1 MQKNTRDGQL
11 DYLKGFGMLLVTAGH
26 CGVPGGGI
34 ISLFHMPLFF
44 FLSGYL
50 FHWRPI
56 KEFVKKKILSL
67 YIPFVIYEI
76 VFLTLRNSF
85 WQMNF
90 YCKESWSWMQP
101 LASITQIR
109 TELIHII
116 LFDNVDELL
125 APLWFCAALFFA
137 SLAYCIIYRLK
148 YKSKIGILCIL
159 FILGFAIK
167 ISGVNIALSIN
178 FSNVLSVAMVATF
191 FYGFG
196 NIFKEVDGFYYL
208 VKIFRGKFVV
218 FIISVLLLLSSYI
231 LGLRGGMLALS
242 YNNPFLFFL
251 ASICGVFSY
260 YILITWFYE
269 HNILVKAF
277 AQMGRN
283 TFHIMALQFIGIKF
297 SSIIISYI
305 LGMNV
310 TKALEYYCFPPY
322 FNSFEKIIGCI
333 LTFVI
338 CGLMGVVI
346 SALPSFL
353 SNKRMEFPK
362 LSN

>member
-1 MQKNTRDGQL
+1 
-11 DYLKGFGMLLVTAGH
+11 MLWNVTSYSWALW
-26 CGVPGGGI
+26 CSGGGI

-56 KEFVKKKILSL
+56 KDFVKKKILSL
-67 YIPFVIYEI
+67 YIPFIIYEI
-76 VFLTLRNSF
+76 IFLAFRNIF
-85 WQMNF
+85 FKINF

-101 LASITQIR
+101 LVSIGQIK
-109 TELIHII
+109 TELIHIV

-125 APLWFCAALFFA
+125 APLWFCTALFFA

-159 FILGFAIK
+159 FVLGFVIK
-167 ISGVNIALSIN
+167 ISGMNIVQSIN
-178 FSNVLSVAMVATF
+178 FSNVLSVIMVATF

-196 NIFKEVDGFYYL
+196 NIFKELDVLNYL

-218 FIISVLLLLSSYI
+218 FIISILVLLSSYI

-242 YNNPFLFFL
+242 YNNVFLFFL
-251 ASICGVFSY
+251 ASLCGIVSS

-269 HNILVKAF
+269 HNILINYF
-277 AQMGRN
+277 ALMGRN
-283 TFHIMALQFIGIKF
+283 TFHIMAFQLIGIKF
-297 SSIIISYI
+297 ASIIISYI
-305 LGMNV
+305 LGINV
-310 TKALEYYCFPPY
+310 TKALEYYCFPLY

-338 CGLMGVVI
+338 CGLIGFVLSVL
-346 SALPSFL
+346 SSFL
-353 SNKRMEFPK
+353 NNKLMKYHK

>member
-11 DYLKGFGMLLVTAGH
+11 DYLKSFGMLLVTAGH

-44 FLSGYL
+44 FLSGYM

-67 YIPFVIYEI
+67 YIPFIIYEI
-76 VFLTLRNSF
+76 IFLLLRNIF
-85 WQMNF
+85 LKMNF

-101 LASITQIR
+101 LVSITQIK
-109 TELIHII
+109 TELIHIV

-125 APLWFCAALFFA
+125 APLWFCTALFFA

-148 YKSKIGILCIL
+148 YKSKIEMLCIL
-159 FILGFAIK
+159 FVLGFAIK

-178 FSNVLSVAMVATF
+178 FQNVLSVVMVAIF
-191 FYGFG
+191 FYGLG
-196 NIFKEVDGFYYL
+196 NIFRELDGFNYL
-208 VKIFRGKFVV
+208 VKIFRGKVVV
-218 FIISVLLLLSSYI
+218 FIISILLLLSSYI
-231 LGLRGGMLALS
+231 LGLRGGMLTLS
-242 YNNPFLFFL
+242 YNNPFLFFI
-251 ASICGVFSY
+251 ASLCGIISS
-260 YILITWFYE
+260 YILMTWFYE
-269 HNILVKAF
+269 HNILVKVF
-277 AQMGRN
+277 ALMGRN

-297 SSIIISYI
+297 SSVIISYI

-310 TKALEYYCFPPY
+310 TQALEYYCFPPY

-338 CGLMGVVI
+338 CCLMGFVI

-353 SNKRMEFPK
+353 SNKLTKFSK

>member
-1 MQKNTRDGQL
+1 
-11 DYLKGFGMLLVTAGH
+11 
-26 CGVPGGGI
+26 
-34 ISLFHMPLFF
+34 MPLFF

-76 VFLTLRNSF
+76 VFLALRSIF
-85 WQMNF
+85 FKMNF

-101 LASITQIR
+101 LVSITQTQ

-125 APLWFCAALFFA
+125 APLWFCTALFFA

-148 YKSKIGILCIL
+148 YKSKIRMLCIL
-159 FILGFAIK
+159 FVLGFTIK
-167 ISGVNIALSIN
+167 ISGVNIASSIN

-191 FYGFG
+191 FFGFG
-196 NIFKEVDGFYYL
+196 NIFKELDGFNYL

-218 FIISVLLLLSSYI
+218 FIISILLLLSSYI
-231 LGLRGGMLALS
+231 LGLRGGMLTLS
-242 YNNPFLFFL
+242 YNNLFLFWV
-251 ASICGVFSY
+251 ASLCGVVSS

-269 HNILVKAF
+269 HNILVKVF
-277 AQMGRN
+277 ALMGRN

-297 SSIIISYI
+297 SSIIISHM
-305 LGMNV
+305 LGMNM
-310 TKALEYYCFPPY
+310 TKALEYYGFPPY

-338 CGLMGVVI
+338 CGLMGFVI
-346 SALPSFL
+346 SAFPSFL
-353 SNKRMEFPK
+353 SNKLMMPPK
-362 LSN
+362 NAKEKD